1 MSNIENEY
9 NPDTFPHPSEII
21 GECLARYDMTVYSLV
36 SLVDYCPLEY
46 WQKYF
51 IAQVKLTEEA
61 AIVLERVLD
70 ISRAFWLRLDGL
82 YWQCVENNRS

>member
-1 MSNIENEY
+1 MNDMDNEY

-21 GECLARYDMTVYSLV
+21 GECLAHYDMTVYSLV

-51 IAQVKLTEEA
+51 IAQVKLTENA

-70 ISRAFWLRLDGL
+70 ISRAFWLRLDDL